1 MRTHI
6 SHWLKTCVLNL
17 QRGTIRRWWW
27 HSWKVHRHVE
37 EMDQMVTATVRLGE
51 HRQTMGRQAATVVFS
66 EMIASV
72 IAIAIA
78 IASWWETAAA
88 E

>member
-1 MRTHI
+1 
-6 SHWLKTCVLNL
+6 
-17 QRGTIRRWWW
+17 
-27 HSWKVHRHVE
+27 
-37 EMDQMVTATVRLGE
+37 MDQMVTATVRLGE
-51 HRQTMGRQAATVVFS
+51 HGQTMGRQAATVVFS

-78 IASWWETAAA
+78 SWWETAAA